1 VASNTAA
8 ACRVRVT
15 VILRDPVTGTRIMQ
29 SRGSVVGET
38 TLARASSAP
47 TAAWPG
53 RKGLMVTS
61 IVRRTRA
68 LTPAVMRR
76 AQLLLVRRIATNP
89 LQPAGAANPA
99 VAQRDAFSS
108 RPGWPTGQ

>member
-1 VASNTAA
+1 
-8 ACRVRVT
+8 VRVT

-53 RKGLMVTS
+53 RKGSDLMVTS

>member
-1 VASNTAA
+1 V
-8 ACRVRVT
+8 
-15 VILRDPVTGTRIMQ
+15 
-29 SRGSVVGET
+29 
-38 TLARASSAP
+38 
-47 TAAWPG
+47 
-53 RKGLMVTS
+53 VTS

-108 RPGWPTGQ
+108 RSGWPTGQ